1 MKASCF
7 FPFVCLVTVA
17 TAGNKQQQQQ
27 QEEQQQQQQ
36 HVPYRQLDLLQLFK
50 AGCPN
55 LGVHR
60 IIIINPCKPYLSA
73 SATAPH
79 PLGRRKAD

>member
-1 MKASCF
+1 MLSG
-7 FPFVCLVTVA
+7 VA
-17 TAGNKQQQQQ
+17 NKLLACI
-27 QEEQQQQQQ
+27 EAW
-36 HVPYRQLDLLQLFK
+36 LMLLQVCGTCYMTCYVTCYMIQTQNYMIL
-50 AGCPN
+50 
-55 LGVHR
+55 

>member
-1 MKASCF
+1 MAA
-7 FPFVCLVTVA
+7 A
-17 TAGNKQQQQQ
+17 TAGLAAQQVVNHHELKASQQIM
-27 QEEQQQQQQ
+27 EVGLKCRECIR
-36 HVPYRQLDLLQLFK
+36 VSKMICLVCLLGLSS
-50 AGCPN
+50 
-55 LGVHR
+55 LL